1 MSSDSEV
8 FDELIAD
15 YYRVWFRFHPLAS
28 VYASVSGYEGRLA
41 ADGDDDNG
49 ALSNLISNLLVSLK
63 ELNFES
69 LDADRQVDLQLLYG
83 AALIE
88 HRMLHEHD
96 WRYRDPARYLP
107 LRQLQ
112 ELVIRQPERLC
123 EALLGVLE
131 RTPDYL
137 RDAISR
143 LSELPGVV
151 STLWLADA
159 LESAERGVPWLK
171 RLGRDLPQTRECCAN
186 QGRLQT
192 LSSQAAE
199 AVEDYRQR
207 LAKELIP
214 KASGTA
220 DCGKTLMDWLLRH
233 RDQINIS
240 VDQALEFSRK
250 RLQQSYAKL
259 QQLGMTVTDLKDGGG
274 ESLNGNAR
282 IQAYHEEARILRDFL
297 QLHQLLPDTE
307 QPLEF
312 RVTDNCFRQPDCG
325 SYLRRE
331 KGGVF
336 LIPHDQQIGGG
347 EKRSAIRMRNLYSS
361 WGGRHYLTWAG
372 GITAHSLVRQV
383 NPSAAFKRGWVHY
396 MSRILEARGYFND
409 QDRGLLNQHR
419 LALVEQANID
429 LEFHT
434 GEINSR
440 QALERLK
447 PLSDMP
453 CWAEVSMTSI
463 SRRPTDAFMAL
474 LGADL
479 LEHLSGWYLEEHPE
493 STLKLLHEQ
502 LMVHGTVALP
512 LVIQRA
518 CGRERWEQALQ
529 EVLS

>member
-15 YYRVWFRFHPLAS
+15 YYRVWFRFHPLAAVYTS
-28 VYASVSGYEGRLA
+28 VPGYEGLLSA
-41 ADGDDDNG
+41 GGDDDNG

-69 LDADRQVDLQLLYG
+69 LDPDRQVDLQLIYG

-107 LRQLQ
+107 LQQLQ
-112 ELVIRQPERLC
+112 ELVVRQPERLC
-123 EALLGVLE
+123 EALIGVLE

-143 LSELPGVV
+143 LFELPSVV

-159 LESAERGVPWLK
+159 LETAEKGVPWLK
-171 RLGRDLPQTRECCAN
+171 RLGRDLSQTRECCDD
-186 QGRLQT
+186 QGRLQA

-207 LAKELIP
+207 LAKELTP

-220 DCGKTLMDWLLRH
+220 DCGKTLMNWLLRH
-233 RDQINIS
+233 RDQINVS
-240 VDQALEFSRK
+240 VDQALNFSRK
-250 RLQQSYAKL
+250 RLQQRYANL
-259 QQLGMTVTDLKDGGG
+259 QQQGLKVTDLKDASS
-274 ESLNGNAR
+274 EVLNGNAR
-282 IQAYHEEARILRDFL
+282 IQAYHEEAEILRDFL
-297 QLHQLLPDTE
+297 QQHQLLTDTE

-312 RVTDNCFRQPDCG
+312 RVTENCFRQPDCG
-325 SYLRRE
+325 SYLRSE
-331 KGGVF
+331 KGGIF

-347 EKRSAIRMRNLYSS
+347 ETRSAIRMRNLYSG
-361 WGGRHYLTWAG
+361 WAGRHYLTWAG
-372 GITAHSLVRQV
+372 GTSAHSLVRQV
-383 NPSAAFKRGWVHY
+383 NPSAAIKRGWVHY
-396 MSRILEARGYFND
+396 ISRVLEARGYFD
-409 QDRGLLNQHR
+409 EQDRLLLHHRR
-419 LALVEQANID
+419 LALAEQANID
-429 LEFHT
+429 LEYHV

-447 PLSDMP
+447 PLSDLP
-453 CWAEVSMTSI
+453 CWAEASLTAI

-474 LGADL
+474 LSADL
-479 LEHLSGWYLEEHPE
+479 LERLSGWYLEEYPE
-493 STLKLLHEQ
+493 STLESLHEQ
-502 LMVHGTVALP
+502 LMVHGVVALP

-518 CGRERWEQALQ
+518 CGHERWEQVLQ